1 MKKRISLGLT
11 MLAVSML
18 LGGNVVNA
26 APAKEVAVVEQFGDA
41 IEEVT
46 VDGFKYKISV
56 DGKARLVGGSFGE
69 QIIIPETIFYNGS
82 DYKVVGI
89 ASTAFQGAGDRTTSI
104 ILPSSI
110 SAIEAGTFTGVSF
123 LENVEV
129 QSLLASVKDILPSHV
144 NLTAYKDS
152 KAYKEY
158 QAGGFTGK
166 LNAIQM
172 QVTLHTNG
180 ADTLADSTVK
190 TVTAGDNVELQT
202 PTRKN
207 YVFDGWYTTADFTG
221 TKYDKVLTAVYQKEI
236 HLYAKWLPD
245 ATEHKINYVLSGGI
259 NGANPATYSTKNVTL
274 KNPTK
279 KGYVFAG
286 WYLDT
291 ACTRKITTINYTTD
305 ADITVYA
312 KWSKVGKATV
322 KTAKQSG
329 KKIKVVLKKV
339 ANAEGYSVSYSK
351 SKKFPKKSTT
361 TVTTKKLTVKTKAL
375 KKGIYYVKASAY
387 KVDASGK
394 KVAGKASVVVKVKV
408 K

>member
-1 MKKRISLGLT
+1 MKKRIALGLT
-11 MLAVSML
+11 MLAVSTL

-56 DGKARLVGGSFGE
+56 AGEAMLVGGSFGE
-69 QIIIPETIFYNGS
+69 QIVVPETISYNNS

-89 ASTAFQGAGDRTTSI
+89 ASTAFQDAKSTTSI
-104 ILPSSI
+104 TLPSSVDTI
-110 SAIEAGTFTGVSF
+110 HTGTFAGVNF

-172 QVTLHTNG
+172 QVNLHTNG
-180 ADTLADSTVK
+180 ADNASALTTQ
-190 TVTAGDNVELQT
+190 TVTAGDNVELTT

-339 ANAEGYSVSYSK
+339 TNAEGYSVSYSK

-375 KKGIYYVKASAY
+375 KKGTYYVKASAY

-394 KVAGKASVVVKVKV
+394 KVAGKASAVVKVKV

>member
-26 APAKEVAVVEQFGDA
+26 APAKEVSVVEQFGDA

-46 VDGFKYKISV
+46 VDNAKYEISV
-56 DGKARLVGGSFGE
+56 DGKARLVGGSFGV
-69 QIIIPETIFYNGS
+69 QIIIPETIFYKGS
-82 DYKVVGI
+82 DYKVVAI
-89 ASTAFQGAGDRTTSI
+89 DPSAFQNAAGTTSI
-104 ILPSSI
+104 TLPSSI
-110 SAIEAGTFTGVSF
+110 SMIEAGTFAGISF
-123 LENVEV
+123 LKDVEV
-129 QSLLASVKDILPSHV
+129 QNLLVSVKDVLPSHV
-144 NLTAYKDS
+144 NLTAYKNS
-152 KAYKEY
+152 EAYKEY
-158 QAGGFTGK
+158 RAGGFTGK

-221 TKYDKVLTAVYQKEI
+221 TKYDRVLTAVYQKEI

-291 ACTRKITTINYTTD
+291 ACTRKITTINDTTD

-322 KTAKQSG
+322 KAAKQSG

-375 KKGIYYVKASAY
+375 KKGTYYVKASAY